1 MGVPPASISATAR
14 LGVMNQP
21 TTMQENSAH
30 TGMST
35 VLVTSSKNVSQ
46 SSPNSAGLDSSRMA
60 TWPSEMPIG
69 IDTRKQTPATMSAA
83 RLRWAWNFWMTNC
96 VTTSISDTT
105 EVMAAIST
113 MTKKANDTT

>member
-46 SSPNSAGLDSSRMA
+46 SSPNSAGLASSRMA

-69 IDTRKQTPATMSAA
+69 IDTTKQTPATMSAA

-105 EVMAAIST
+105 DVMAAMST